1 MPLYPS
7 KCCELGSLP
16 RLLLLP
22 LFSYLGP
29 HLGPLRS
36 WECVI
41 EDVDVSNEGPREDFC
56 LYSHVLFVVF
66 IFFKFSKTITLLL
79 NYMVVLVL
87 TSNLGVWCVLLSFVC
102 CEVLLLM
109 EKGNGELVVGFMNV
123 VVMGMRI
130 WW

>member
-1 MPLYPS
+1 
-7 KCCELGSLP
+7 
-16 RLLLLP
+16 
-22 LFSYLGP
+22 
-29 HLGPLRS
+29 
-36 WECVI
+36 
-41 EDVDVSNEGPREDFC
+41 VDASNEGPRDDFC
-56 LYSHVLFVVF
+56 LYSHALFVVF

-79 NYMVVLVL
+79 SYMVVLVL

-123 VVMGMRI
+123 VAMGMWT